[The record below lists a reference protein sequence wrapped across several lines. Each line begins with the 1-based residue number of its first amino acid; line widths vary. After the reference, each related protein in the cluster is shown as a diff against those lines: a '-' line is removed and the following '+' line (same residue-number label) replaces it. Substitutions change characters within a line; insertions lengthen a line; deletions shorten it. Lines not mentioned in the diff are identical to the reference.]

1 MSSSNKEEQRQ
12 QQIELVK
19 PVCSYSLHIYQYT
32 YIEFIT

>member
-19 PVCSYSLHIYQYT
+19 PVCSYSLYTCT
-32 YIEFIT
+32 YI